1 MSKGRAQKNLNERT
15 HLIQSQLT
23 SRHKKL
29 SQPIEAAKKGSLDLE
44 SLKQLK
50 IELEKPV
57 RLSETLSIQIEDC
70 HPSTGKYKRAL
81 PKGYQ
86 SDITAVNKAIT
97 RAQKSIQAEPIEEQ
111 QPNLE
116 GMKADIQARKREIAH
131 SFNVKAKDGIQKIKD
146 ICQEHNIKE
155 VGKQIADFFHDEHR
169 NLDLEAIGD
178 YLSGPDA
185 ENKEALQAFT
195 ARINLAGQKFLPAL
209 RSYLKTFLL
218 PKESQKIERL
228 LESFSEAYCMQ
239 NPQGHLAD
247 KTAGYVLTMQAMF
260 MATTFHNPNA
270 AQFKM
275 DFKKVKDILKG
286 ANSGA
291 DYDENFLQEIYND
304 IKATPF
310 ELNFVKASPGYEF
323 NSPTLDHDSTFNK
336 LDLLLQSPAKA
347 QVIFPGI
354 GEHVKATADQPKSW
368 LSTLTGYQ
376 GTITLT
382 NENTQEILA
391 TLQVYSPSVI
401 SKWIFGDTHRVIIQ
415 PVSQNGLVAQANID
429 LAAKIAARFEL
440 PVTHVKATYHYLE
453 EDLQAA
459 YGKEK
464 ALIPPT
470 NSSKNRHSWWS
481 FTAEKSEAQQP
492 EKNMSLGS
500 NS

>member
-1 MSKGRAQKNLNERT
+1 MSKGRTQKNLNERT
-15 HLIQSQLT
+15 RLIQSQLT

-29 SQPIEAAKKGSLDLE
+29 SQPIEAAKEGRLDLE
-44 SLKQLK
+44 SLKQLR

-57 RLSETLSIQIEDC
+57 RLSETLFIQIEDC

-97 RAQKSIQAEPIEEQ
+97 RAQKSIEEQ

-116 GMKADIQARKREIAH
+116 GMKADIEARKREIAH
-131 SFNVKAKDGIQKIKD
+131 TFNVKAKDGIQKIKD
-146 ICQEHNIKE
+146 ICRENNIKE
-155 VGKQIADFFHDEHR
+155 VGKQIADFFHEEHR

-239 NPQGHLAD
+239 NPQGNLAD
-247 KTAGYVLTMQAMF
+247 KTAGYVLAMQAMF
-260 MATTFHNPNA
+260 MATTFHNPKA
-270 AQFKM
+270 AKFKM
-275 DFKKVKDILKG
+275 DFKQVKDILKG
-286 ANSGA
+286 ANGGA
-291 DYDENFLQEIYND
+291 DYDESFLQDIYND
-304 IKATPF
+304 IKANPF
-310 ELNFVKASPGYEF
+310 ELNFVKTSPGYEF

-336 LDLLLQSPAKA
+336 LDLLLQSAAKA

-368 LSTLTGYQ
+368 LSILTGYK

-382 NENTQEILA
+382 NENTQEVLA

-415 PVSQNGLVAQANID
+415 PISQNGLVAQAKID
-429 LAAKIAARFEL
+429 IAAKIAARFEL
-440 PVTHVKATYHYLE
+440 PVTHVKATYDYLKD
-453 EDLQAA
+453 DLQAA
-459 YGKEK
+459 YNKEK
-464 ALIPPT
+464 GLIPPT

-481 FTAEKSEAQQP
+481 FTAEKSEAQQL
-492 EKNMSLGS
+492 EKSMSLGS

>member
-1 MSKGRAQKNLNERT
+1 MSKGQAQKNLNERT

-29 SQPIEAAKKGSLDLE
+29 SQPIEAAKEGSLDLE

-57 RLSETLSIQIEDC
+57 RLSESLSIQIEDC

-86 SDITAVNKAIT
+86 SDIAAVNKAIT
-97 RAQKSIQAEPIEEQ
+97 RAQIEEQ
-111 QPNLE
+111 QPDLQ

-131 SFNVKAKDGIQKIKD
+131 TFNVKAKDGIQKIKD
-146 ICQEHNIKE
+146 ICQAHNVKE
-155 VGKQIADFFHDEHR
+155 VGKQIADFFHEEHR

-178 YLSGPDA
+178 YLSSPDA

-209 RSYLKTFLL
+209 RNYLKTFLL

-228 LESFSEAYCMQ
+228 LESFGEAYCMQ
-239 NPQGHLAD
+239 NPQGNLAD
-247 KTAGYVLTMQAMF
+247 KTAGYMLAVQAMF
-260 MATTFHNPNA
+260 MATTFHNPQA
-270 AQFKM
+270 AKYKM
-275 DFKKVKDILKG
+275 DFKQVKNILKG
-286 ANSGA
+286 DNGGA
-291 DYDENFLQEIYND
+291 DFDEDFLQEIYDD
-304 IKATPF
+304 IKANPF

-368 LSTLTGYQ
+368 LSILTGYK

-415 PVSQNGLVAQANID
+415 PISQNGLVAQAKID

-440 PVTHVKATYHYLE
+440 PVTHVKATYDYLKD
-453 EDLQAA
+453 DLQAA
-459 YGKEK
+459 YNKEK
-464 ALIPPT
+464 GLIPPT

-492 EKNMSLGS
+492 EKSMSLGS
-500 NS
+500 NSSS